1 MKHPNLR
8 HYSTE
13 KISHRVLYALTA
25 VTTVVF
31 CLFYFVDFDHP
42 FYDNPEYNAPKFTG
56 LLIGFIVFFVAASV
70 LTGFVALAVSIR
82 KNGRAGGVVNGIHT
96 ARITSAIVAF
106 TALLLIITFVL
117 GSDASIYINGEKYQ
131 DAFWLKTADMFVSS
145 IIVMLSLSV
154 AAVVYGTTRYFR
166 KKDNKC

>member
-1 MKHPNLR
+1 M
-8 HYSTE
+8 
-13 KISHRVLYALTA
+13 
-25 VTTVVF
+25 
-31 CLFYFVDFDHP
+31 
-42 FYDNPEYNAPKFTG
+42 
-56 LLIGFIVFFVAASV
+56 AASV
-70 LTGFVALAVSIR
+70 LTGFVALAISIR